1 MKGLLT
7 NILAVVLVFVL
18 PVTNCAQQ
26 PGANPKQAAA
36 VKRKVETLAPNAPI
50 SVIPKHS
57 REEYGNFVSSG
68 ADSFTFYDID
78 LKSDVT
84 FKYVDVRKV
93 KNGYGGYNSV
103 QKRHTDRRKAVIVVL
118 AVMGALGGL
127 IAAAASA
134 KN

>member
-1 MKGLLT
+1 MHRLLLK
-7 NILAVVLVFVL
+7 ILALVLMLVV
-18 PVTNCAQQ
+18 PWTTCAQQ
-26 PGANPKQAAA
+26 AGVNPRQAAA
-36 VKRKVETLAPNAPI
+36 VKRKIDTLAPNAPI
-50 SVIPKHS
+50 SVIPRRS
-57 REEYGNFVSSG
+57 REEYGNFVSKN

-78 LKSDVT
+78 LKSEVT

-93 KNGYGGYNSV
+93 KNGYGGCNSI
-103 QKRHTDRRKAVIVVL
+103 QKRHTDRTKTVIIVI